1 MLMREYLLKPYVQWY
16 GVWGGELIGK
26 ALHKKYLRM
35 TGNKIEDKGEK
46 FFPAVQQI
54 NSALEKLDMGMQSV
68 LAFGTVLTQNT
79 IIKGINPN
87 WYIENE
93 PTVHPG
99 YMLKE
104 NQCILKLGVSPCVI

>member
-1 MLMREYLLKPYVQWY
+1 M
-16 GVWGGELIGK
+16 IGK

-46 FFPAVQQI
+46 FFPAMQQI
-54 NSALEKLDMGMQSV
+54 NSALEKLDMGMQSM
-68 LAFGTVLTQNT
+68 LAFGTVFAQNA

-87 WYIENE
+87 WNIENE

>member
-1 MLMREYLLKPYVQWY
+1 M
-16 GVWGGELIGK
+16 IGK

-46 FFPAVQQI
+46 FFPAMQQI

-68 LAFGTVLTQNT
+68 LAFGTVLTQNA

-87 WYIENE
+87 WYI
-93 PTVHPG
+93 
-99 YMLKE
+99 M
-104 NQCILKLGVSPCVI
+104 SPQFIQATCWKKISAFLN